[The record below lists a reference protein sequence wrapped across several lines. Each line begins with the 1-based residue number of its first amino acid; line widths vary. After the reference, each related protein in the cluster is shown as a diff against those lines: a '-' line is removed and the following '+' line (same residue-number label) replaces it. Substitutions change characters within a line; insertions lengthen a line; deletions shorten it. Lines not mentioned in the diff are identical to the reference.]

1 MNRLGALVYDRIVMK
16 RSQEAGLAD
25 ARRDALSLAQGDV
38 LEIGAG
44 TGLNIPSY
52 PRAGITRLVLTE
64 PHEPMRRQ
72 IEAKA
77 GAAPAPVE
85 VVDAAVERLPFDD
98 ATFDTV
104 TGTLVLCEADDPAG
118 AVDEIARVLKP
129 GGTALFLEHGAAPDA
144 GVAKWQ
150 RRIEPVW
157 KRIGGNCHLTRLIS
171 GAYAQA
177 GFAVDRQAAV
187 LARLA
192 ASRCTDDA
200 RARMADA
207 LAQTADCARRD
218 DRLGYAQANA
228 VLHELIYQTSGNDF
242 MVEQTRLARLRIA
255 PYRGQLFEKPG
266 RLARSHAEHVAG
278 VPHLASVVV
287 DPHARGRGL
296 AADLCARLTRD
307 ALAAGAPVVTL
318 GMYSD
323 NDAARRVYTGLGF
336 VVDRDFVSGYLPGRD
351 PHPGADPVREAPADG
366 AGTA

>member
-104 TGTLVLCEADDPAG
+104 TGTLVLCEADDPAA

-129 GGTALFLEHGAAPDA
+129 GGRYLFLEHVRSDDPALARTQDRWAPVWRTLAGGCNCNRDTLA
-144 GVAKWQ
+144 TIASSGLDVERHRIGRFPKSPRIVSPLLSGVAV
-150 RRIEPVW
+150 R
-157 KRIGGNCHLTRLIS
+157 G
-171 GAYAQA
+171 
-177 GFAVDRQAAV
+177 DV
-187 LARLA
+187 L
-192 ASRCTDDA
+192 
-200 RARMADA
+200 
-207 LAQTADCARRD
+207 
-218 DRLGYAQANA
+218 
-228 VLHELIYQTSGNDF
+228 
-242 MVEQTRLARLRIA
+242 
-255 PYRGQLFEKPG
+255 
-266 RLARSHAEHVAG
+266 
-278 VPHLASVVV
+278 
-287 DPHARGRGL
+287 
-296 AADLCARLTRD
+296 
-307 ALAAGAPVVTL
+307 
-318 GMYSD
+318 
-323 NDAARRVYTGLGF
+323 
-336 VVDRDFVSGYLPGRD
+336 
-351 PHPGADPVREAPADG
+351 
-366 AGTA
+366 